1 MFADVSFPISSFQV
15 FSYKVPDNLAPSVT
29 VGCTVSAPLGKR
41 VVSGIVVSCYNK
53 KKYTGK
59 IKAISFLEENK
70 PILDAKL
77 WKLINWLSSY
87 YNTPIGLAAKAVLP
101 SQLNT
106 DFEPKK
112 LSFARVL
119 LSGNQAS
126 IKGEVQSKIFQ
137 FLKQKNSF
145 VPISELKIFS
155 KNPSSVC
162 KTLEAKSLIEI
173 IKKPVVP
180 NIYSTSLETTLKKI
194 SLTSDQRNSISK
206 ICSSLDQ
213 NKFEPFLLHG
223 VTGSGKTEVFIE
235 AARHAIKQ
243 DKSVVVL
250 LPEISTTPQ
259 IAGRFKT
266 VFGDVVA
273 VWHSKLS
280 KSSRGW
286 IWRKIC
292 EGEFK
297 IIVGARSAIFT
308 PLKNLGLII
317 VDEEQESAYK
327 QTSSSPKYHA
337 KEVALMRA
345 KINNATVI
353 LSSATPSIE
362 SYYNYKNNK
371 FKYLELPTRYGK
383 AKLPEV
389 HLVDMLAENKE
400 TDNYNTIFSQL
411 MLEKIMDR
419 IQKNEQVI
427 LLHNRRGFAPIL
439 RCDDCGEISK
449 CSHCL
454 VSLTFHKTDNLLKC
468 HFCNRTKPPVNKCL
482 ICQSF
487 NIRLSG
493 IGTQKIEDELERII
507 PDIKID
513 RLDLDATPTVNK
525 IFKTLDKFSNNEI
538 NILIGTQMI
547 AKGLD
552 FENVTLVGIT
562 NADTGLFLPDFR
574 SGEKVFQLIYQAAG
588 RAGRGVTPGEVVVQ
602 TYNPESEIIKDAVN
616 YDLTGYYKKCLN
628 ERSNL
633 NYPPFSWIVKL
644 EVTGK
649 NKNDVASS
657 IETLNRK
664 ITSLPNGIEKLG
676 PSPCYRA
683 KLKDNY
689 RMQIVLKSDK
699 KYDPAGSVLHDIYKK
714 AIKDAKFKSNSS
726 GPKLIVDVNP
736 ISLL

>member
-15 FSYKVPDNLAPSVT
+15 FSYKIPDSLLSSVS
-29 VGCTVSAPLGKR
+29 VGCTVTAPLGKR
-41 VVSGIVVSCYNK
+41 VVSGIVVSCYSK
-53 KKYTGK
+53 KKFTGK
-59 IKAISFLEENK
+59 IREIGSLEEGK
-70 PILDAKL
+70 PVLDDKL

-87 YNTPIGLAAKAVLP
+87 YDTPIGLAAKSVLP

-112 LSFARVL
+112 QRFVRALS
-119 LSGNQAS
+119 SENQNK
-126 IKGEVQSKIFQ
+126 IKGEVQLKIFE
-137 FLKQKNSF
+137 FLKTKSSP
-145 VPISELKIFS
+145 VPISDLKIFS
-155 KNPSSVC
+155 TNVSAVC
-162 KTLEAKSLIEI
+162 RSLEEKELVKITE
-173 IKKPVVP
+173 KPIVP
-180 NIYSTSLETTLKKI
+180 NIYNISIKSSSKKI
-194 SLTSDQRNSISK
+194 SLTTDQKKSISK
-206 ICSSLDQ
+206 ICKSLDK
-213 NKFEPFLLHG
+213 NIFDPFLLHG

-235 AARHAIKQ
+235 AARHAINQ
-243 DKSVVVL
+243 GKSAVIL

-266 VFGDVVA
+266 VFGDIVA

-280 KSSRGW
+280 KSSRNW
-286 IWRKIC
+286 IWKKIC
-292 EGEFK
+292 EEEFK

-327 QTSSSPKYHA
+327 QTSSSLKYHA
-337 KEVALMRA
+337 KEVSLMRG

-362 SYYNYKNNK
+362 SYHNYKNKK
-371 FKYLELPTRYGK
+371 FKYLELPKRYGE
-383 AKLPEV
+383 AKLPQV
-389 HLVDMLAENKE
+389 HLVDMLSENKE

-411 MLEKIMDR
+411 MLEKIKDR
-419 IQKNEQVI
+419 VQKNEQVI

-449 CSHCL
+449 CLHCL

-468 HFCNRTKPPVNKCL
+468 HFCNRTKPVANKCS

-493 IGTQKIEDELERII
+493 TGTQKIEDELEKIL
-507 PDIKID
+507 PGVKID
-513 RLDLDATPTVNK
+513 RLDIDATPTANK
-525 IFKTLDKFSNNEI
+525 IFNTLNKFSNNEI

-552 FENVTLVGIT
+552 FENVTLVGII

-602 TYNPESEIIKDAVN
+602 TFNPENEIIKDAVN

-628 ERSNL
+628 ERSDL
-633 NYPPFSWIVKL
+633 NYPPFSWLVRL
-644 EVTGK
+644 EIRGK
-649 NKNDVASS
+649 NKNDVARS
-657 IETLNRK
+657 IENLNRK
-664 ITSLPNGIEKLG
+664 IISLPIGIEKLG
-676 PSPCYRA
+676 PSPCYRE

-699 KYDPAGSVLHDIYKK
+699 KYDSTGSKVHNIYKN
-714 AIKDAKFKSNSS
+714 AIKNSNLRKNTY